1 MKMVRLRRRHALLFA
16 LAAVAAVYTSFTV
29 SPAAAAPSS
38 GATVSS
44 EFCGFSSVEA
54 LATSTTARGSDK
66 AREPDLSEIAEEVP
80 ESAKGKGGKRF
91 AATIPVYIHVI
102 TAGATGNVS
111 QTTIDEQMGALN
123 LSYGGFYGG
132 AKTGFSFQLAGV
144 TRTDNAA
151 WHFMRA
157 GSNDERAA
165 KRALHQGGA
174 NALNI
179 YTVDGGAFLGWA
191 YYPKTAKNRLYLD
204 GIVIDY
210 RSMPG
215 GPYGSQFSLGFTVT
229 HEAGHWLNLAHTFDT
244 GCSEHGDQVTDTPPE
259 RTPTS
264 GCPLGKDTCTDPG
277 ADPIRNYMDY
287 SWDSCYTEFTPGQT
301 TRMQDAYLFFRA

>member
-1 MKMVRLRRRHALLFA
+1 MKSVRLRRRHVLLVA
-16 LAAVAAVYTSFTV
+16 LAAVAAVYTSLSV
-29 SPAAAAPSS
+29 SPAVAAVPGG
-38 GATVSS
+38 GAGS
-44 EFCGFSSVEA
+44 ELCGFSSVEA
-54 LATSTTARGSDK
+54 LATSSVARGNDK
-66 AREPDLSEIAEEVP
+66 AREPELNDVIEDVP
-80 ESAKGKGGKRF
+80 ASAKGKGAKRF
-91 AATIPVYIHVI
+91 AATIPLYIHVI
-102 TAGATGNVS
+102 TAGATGAVS
-111 QTTIDEQMGALN
+111 DGTIAEQVAALN
-123 LSYGGFYGG
+123 LSFGGFYGG
-132 AKTGFSFQLAGV
+132 ANTGFSFRLAGV

-165 KRALHQGGA
+165 KRALRQGGT

-204 GIVIDY
+204 GVVIDY

-215 GPYGSQFSLGFTVT
+215 GPYGSQFSLGFTAT

-244 GCSEHGDQVTDTPPE
+244 GCSEHGDLVADTPPE

-264 GCPLGKDTCTDPG
+264 GCPIGKDTCTDPG
-277 ADPIRNYMDY
+277 VDPIRNYMDY
-287 SWDSCYTEFTPGQT
+287 SWDSCYTEFTAGQT
-301 TRMQDAYLFFRA
+301 SRMQDAFLFFRA